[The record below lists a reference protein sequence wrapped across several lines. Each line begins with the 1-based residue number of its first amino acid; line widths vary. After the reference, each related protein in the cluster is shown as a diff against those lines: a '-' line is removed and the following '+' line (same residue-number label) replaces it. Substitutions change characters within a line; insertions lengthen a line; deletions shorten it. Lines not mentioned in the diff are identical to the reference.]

1 MASSSSIDDE
11 CALVREWL
19 TLAGLEKAH
28 VREAVAQHLKDQ
40 IMHHFDATKLDETV
54 AAAGGLP
61 AWVDLMIADAR
72 WRPLLLE
79 LCAAHPQSQLLTGI
93 VRTLSQSEHAAEVQ
107 ANTALGAVL
116 GGASSMQTF
125 LSSFA
130 AQLNGL
136 RQGQSGAQVR
146 LEGIACAGEP
156 EFLVGQMLLR
166 SPALRDH
173 PEYGAHAE
181 QAAAAMAKSAGRNG
195 QAYRRLHLLSL
206 GVPRVSPLMSALISL
221 LRSAGDDFAKGNSYW
236 IDQTISAADA
246 VTLDEQCAANGSS
259 TIALRDPT
267 ILKILLQALFDPAK
281 PPKPGPREQLLR
293 VIARVAADA
302 AEECEDTSAVLE
314 EASVSESKAHA
325 RRAKVHAVLTEA
337 QKICET
343 NEVSEVDAQVAILR
357 RCSSSEPA
365 CACGLL
371 VWTRRNL
378 TTPQFSGARFNGT
391 FLPAMLQL
399 VGSIAEAHPG
409 LQGEVCDLV
418 HAILIHEP
426 GKEAE
431 DVSAETA
438 VTLRRRL
445 LECLLWLLTR
455 GCVFP
460 VLAKL
465 HEWLKTA
472 DYSLVRHL
480 FTQLLTLC
488 SPPYSEA
495 FGRKL
500 LAMVKEA
507 RTLEAHRGD
516 EQRRGLKA
524 FVQAAARTEALEE
537 EAGDV
542 LDLL

>member
-1 MASSSSIDDE
+1 
-11 CALVREWL
+11 
-19 TLAGLEKAH
+19 
-28 VREAVAQHLKDQ
+28 
-40 IMHHFDATKLDETV
+40 
-54 AAAGGLP
+54 
-61 AWVDLMIADAR
+61 
-72 WRPLLLE
+72 
-79 LCAAHPQSQLLTGI
+79 
-93 VRTLSQSEHAAEVQ
+93 
-107 ANTALGAVL
+107 
-116 GGASSMQTF
+116 
-125 LSSFA
+125 
-130 AQLNGL
+130 
-136 RQGQSGAQVR
+136 
-146 LEGIACAGEP
+146 
-156 EFLVGQMLLR
+156 MLLR

-246 VTLDEQCAANGSS
+246 VTLDEQCAIGGSS

-281 PPKPGPREQLLR
+281 PPKPGPRVQLLR

-524 FVQAAARTEALEE
+524 FVQAAEGRRRLRRRRETCWICFEFERVWICFEPLQPCSSQPRRSRQRQLAPDLLEPLHVRLRHNNRVALVFTLCEDITPRTAHHAAPMQRHGIFRPKRHIGRDHEALCIKRGTP
-537 EAGDV
+537 AQ
-542 LDLL
+542 